1 MNPERTGDVLV
12 VVAPRGATDAADR
25 HLLAAAAAW
34 VLGVDPRTVSIERT
48 CERCGGSH
56 GRPVV
61 AVPPGAAGPTPLAG
75 PPHAAPPPPGPP
87 PLAGPPHAGPP
98 HAGPLHAGP
107 LHASLSRAADS
118 VAIALT
124 FAGPVGIDIE
134 SVEAVSRADFDQ
146 VAFGASELS
155 ALRSVPPADASWA
168 RAVLWTAKEAV
179 LKCTGAGLRVD
190 PRGLT
195 VTLPDAGDP
204 DAGTESGTAAAP
216 RLAAWPGAGFPL
228 DTMRLARF
236 DPGPGLAGTVA
247 VRSDAGHSD
256 AGHTETGPRVL
267 QLTHTDIRRRPG
279 PRLSQSLGSAVR

>member
-25 HLLAAAAAW
+25 HLLASAAAW

-61 AVPPGAAGPTPLAG
+61 TVPRGAAGRT
-75 PPHAAPPPPGPP
+75 

-98 HAGPLHAGP
+98 HAGP